1 MGDGCS
7 QTTIQDID
15 RLNGGTTTSPSMMS
29 QPSFGLVQRGGRC
42 KLWSEKISTI
52 QSLSDA
58 HNLDI
63 TGVLIYDDILYNDT
77 HYIKENTSDAS
88 YPTWPSNTLPDER
101 NISLMTDENQ
111 INLQSTFV
119 AVYFIPRSYAN
130 YLNET
135 FLRQT
140 LQTNATKQTYLQLTF
155 SLQESSFITYSKP
168 GTASNTS
175 SDDNARDD
183 IWGNDDKRNYIIY
196 TIPAVVVVLLGNTG
210 YDKER
215 NVLFNNHDPH
225 RHHIISLVQGN

>member
-1 MGDGCS
+1 
-7 QTTIQDID
+7 
-15 RLNGGTTTSPSMMS
+15 MMS

-196 TIPAVVVVLLGNTG
+196 TITAVVVVLLGNTG